1 MCGIAGFAF
10 GGAPVDPAEL
20 RRFTDALAHR
30 GPDGSGVFVDGEIGL
45 GHRRLAI
52 LDTSHAG
59 DCPLTQQSPDGRSI
73 VVTFNGEIYNFL
85 ELRAELQ
92 SAGYVFR
99 GSGDTEVAAA
109 ALLHWGAAA
118 LDRFNGMFAI
128 AAWEP
133 GLRRLL
139 LARDRYGVKPL
150 YLQAG
155 KRLAFA
161 SELKA
166 FLTLDNAAPTL
177 NDRIFRLTVQDAGRV
192 EGAEIETLL
201 AGVVQLPAGHL
212 LTLDA
217 SGKGGIARW
226 WHPDAHHVDVPAR
239 YDDQVAQFRE
249 MLFDAV
255 RLRLRSD
262 VPVGTCLSGGV
273 DSSAVA
279 AVMAALHAGR
289 GTNLDRSATDWRHAF
304 VSTAP
309 GSALDETRFARSVAE
324 FVRAE
329 AHYIAFDQHAATSAA
344 LDSIWS
350 SESAAGI
357 AATPV
362 WLLNRAIAATGVRVT
377 LDGHGGDEV
386 LGGYT
391 PHLRVPRRELN
402 IYLDGQLTRDVLP
415 GILRNFDRATMAHG
429 IESRMPLL
437 DWRLVTFARALPPD
451 AKIGGGFTKRIL
463 RDAVQGLIP
472 EHVRLRRSKV
482 GFNAPLIEWANGP
495 LGAMLRAAMQLP
507 FWMENPY
514 FDGPRLAQ
522 EFGTRLS
529 AGPWRYDEWPL
540 LSQLCAM
547 VSLTLWHRQ
556 FIEGNRTPLDLEA
569 LEHAA

>member
-10 GGAPVDPAEL
+10 GGAPVNPDEL

-30 GPDGSGVFVDGEIGL
+30 GPDGVGCFVDGEIGL

-52 LDTSHAG
+52 LDPSDAG
-59 DCPLTQQSPDGRSI
+59 NCPLTMRAPDGRTI
-73 VVTFNGEIYNFL
+73 VITYNGEVYNFL

-92 SAGYVFR
+92 RAGFAFR
-99 GSGDTEVAAA
+99 GTGDTEVVAA
-109 ALLHWGAAA
+109 ALLHWGNSA

-133 GLRRLL
+133 DARRFV
-139 LARDRYGVKPL
+139 LARDRFGVKPL

-166 FLTLDNAAPTL
+166 FLTLVDASPSVNE
-177 NDRIFRLTVQDAGRV
+177 RIFKLTLQDAGRV
-192 EGAEIETLL
+192 EGSEIETLL

-212 LTLDA
+212 LQLDA
-217 SGKGGIARW
+217 HGKGGISRW
-226 WHPDAHHVDVPAR
+226 WNPDAHIVTAPAR
-239 YDDQVAQFRE
+239 YDEQVAQFRDL
-249 MLFDAV
+249 LFDAV

-262 VPVGTCLSGGV
+262 VPVGTCLSGGI

-279 AVMAALHAGR
+279 GVMAALHSGHR
-289 GTNLDRSATDWRHAF
+289 SDLDRSASDWRHAF

-309 GSALDETRFARSVAE
+309 GSALDEHAHAKAVAE

-329 AHYIAFDQHAATSAA
+329 AHYIAFDSAQATDAV

-362 WLLNRAIAATGVRVT
+362 WLLNRAIAETGVRVT

-402 IYLDGQLTRDVLP
+402 AYLDAQVSRDVLP

-437 DWRLVTFARALPPD
+437 DWRLVTFARSLPPD
-451 AKIGGGFTKRIL
+451 AKLGGGFTKRVL
-463 RDAVQGLIP
+463 RDAIRGLVP
-472 EHVRLRRSKV
+472 EQIRLRRSKV
-482 GFNAPLIEWANGP
+482 GFNAPLIEWVNGSLSP
-495 LGAMLRAAMQLP
+495 LLRAAIQLP
-507 FWMENPY
+507 FWQHNPY
-514 FDGPRLAQ
+514 FDGPRLAR
-522 EFGTRLS
+522 EYGARMA
-529 AGPWRYDEWPL
+529 AGPWRYDEWPQ
-540 LSQLCAM
+540 LSQFCAL
-547 VSLTLWHRQ
+547 VSLTIWHRS
-556 FIEGNRTPLDLEA
+556 FIEGNREPLDMEA
-569 LEHAA
+569 FAHAA

>member
-10 GGAPVDPAEL
+10 GGAPVNADEL

-30 GPDGSGVFVDGEIGL
+30 GPDGVGCFVDGEIGL

-52 LDTSHAG
+52 LDTSEAG
-59 DCPLTQQSPDGRSI
+59 NCPLTMRGPDGRTI
-73 VVTFNGEIYNFL
+73 VITYNGEVYNFL
-85 ELRAELQ
+85 ELRSELERV
-92 SAGYVFR
+92 GFVFR
-99 GSGDTEVAAA
+99 GTGDTEVVAA
-109 ALLHWGAAA
+109 ALLHWGNSA
-118 LDRFNGMFAI
+118 LDRLNGMFAI

-133 GLRRLL
+133 RARRFL
-139 LARDRYGVKPL
+139 LARDRFGVKPL

-166 FLTLDNAAPTL
+166 FLTLDDASPAVNE
-177 NDRIFRLTVQDAGRV
+177 RIFRLTLQDAGRV
-192 EGAEIETLL
+192 EGAEFETLL

-212 LTLDA
+212 LLLDA
-217 SGKGGIARW
+217 QGKGGISRW
-226 WHPDAHHVDVPAR
+226 WNPDAHAVTAPAH
-239 YDDQVAQFRE
+239 YEEQVAQFRDL
-249 MLFDAV
+249 LFDAV

-262 VPVGTCLSGGV
+262 VPVGTCLSGGI

-279 AVMAALHAGR
+279 GVMAALHSGHS
-289 GTNLDRSATDWRHAF
+289 GDLQRSASDWRHAF

-309 GSALDETRFARSVAE
+309 GSALNEQVHAKAVAD

-329 AHYIAFDQHAATSAA
+329 SHYIAFDSEQASEVV

-402 IYLDGQLTRDVLP
+402 AYLDGQITRDVLP

-437 DWRLVTFARALPPD
+437 DWRLVTFARSLPPD
-451 AKIGGGFTKRIL
+451 AKLGGGFTKRVL
-463 RDAVQGLIP
+463 RDAIQGLVP
-472 EHVRLRRSKV
+472 EHIRLRRSKV
-482 GFNAPLIEWANGP
+482 GFNAPLIEWANGSLSP
-495 LGAMLRAAMQLP
+495 LLQAAMQLP
-507 FWMENPY
+507 FWQENPY
-514 FDGPRLAQ
+514 FDGPRLSREYNA
-522 EFGTRLS
+522 RMS
-529 AGPWRYDEWPL
+529 AAPWRYDDWQA
-540 LSQLCAM
+540 LSQLCAL
-547 VSLTLWHRQ
+547 VSLTIWHRQ
-556 FIEGNRTPLDLEA
+556 FIEGVREPLDVDEFA
-569 LEHAA
+569 HAA

>member
-10 GGAPVDPAEL
+10 GGAPVNPDEL

-30 GPDGSGVFVDGEIGL
+30 GPDGVGCFVDGEIGL

-52 LDTSHAG
+52 LDTSDAG
-59 DCPLTQQSPDGRSI
+59 NCPLTMRAPDGRTI
-73 VVTFNGEIYNFL
+73 VITYNGEVYNFL
-85 ELRAELQ
+85 ELRAELER
-92 SAGYVFR
+92 AGFAFR
-99 GSGDTEVAAA
+99 GTGDTEVVAA
-109 ALLHWGAAA
+109 ALLHWGNSA

-133 GLRRLL
+133 DARRFL
-139 LARDRYGVKPL
+139 LARDRFGVKPL
-150 YLQAG
+150 YLQAS

-166 FLTLDNAAPTL
+166 FLTLDDAAPSV
-177 NDRIFRLTVQDAGRV
+177 NERIFKLTLQDAGRV

-212 LTLDA
+212 LQLDA
-217 SGKGGIARW
+217 NGKGGISRW
-226 WHPDAHHVDVPAR
+226 WHPDAHIVTAPAR
-239 YDDQVAQFRE
+239 YDEQVAQFRDL
-249 MLFDAV
+249 LFDAV

-279 AVMAALHAGR
+279 GVMMALHSGH
-289 GTNLDRSATDWRHAF
+289 GSDLQRSASDWRHAF
-304 VSTAP
+304 VSIAP
-309 GSALDETRFARSVAE
+309 GSALDEHVHAKAVAD

-329 AHYIAFDQHAATSAA
+329 GHYIAFDSAQATDAV

-362 WLLNRAIAATGVRVT
+362 WLLNRAIAETGVRVT

-402 IYLDGQLTRDVLP
+402 AYLDAQVSRDVLP

-437 DWRLVTFARALPPD
+437 DWRLVTFARSLPPD
-451 AKIGGGFTKRIL
+451 AKLGGGFTKRVL
-463 RDAVQGLIP
+463 RDAIRGLVP
-472 EHVRLRRSKV
+472 EQIRLRRSKV
-482 GFNAPLIEWANGP
+482 GFNAPLIEWANGSLSP
-495 LGAMLRAAMQLP
+495 LLRAAIQLP
-507 FWMENPY
+507 FWQQNPY
-514 FDGPRLAQ
+514 FDGPRLAR
-522 EFGTRLS
+522 EYGARMA
-529 AGPWRYDEWPL
+529 AGPWRYDEWPQ
-540 LSQLCAM
+540 LSQLCAL
-547 VSLTLWHRQ
+547 VSLTIWHRQ
-556 FIEGNRTPLDLEA
+556 FIEGDLAPLDVEA
-569 LEHAA
+569 FAHAA

>member
-10 GGAPVDPAEL
+10 GGAPVDPDEL
-20 RRFTDALAHR
+20 RRFTDALTHR
-30 GPDGSGVFVDGEIGL
+30 GPDGSGCFVDGEIGL

-52 LDTSHAG
+52 LDTSDAG
-59 DCPLTQQSPDGRSI
+59 SCPLTQRAPDGRTI
-73 VVTFNGEIYNFL
+73 VVTYNGEVYNFL

-92 SAGYVFR
+92 QAGYAFR
-99 GSGDTEVAAA
+99 GTGDTEVVAA
-109 ALLHWGAAA
+109 ALLHWGVSA

-133 GLRRLL
+133 AARRFI
-139 LARDRYGVKPL
+139 LARDRFGVKPL

-166 FLTLDNAAPTL
+166 FLTLADAAPSL
-177 NDRIFRLTVQDAGRV
+177 NERIFRLTLQDAGRI
-192 EGAEIETLL
+192 EGTEMETLL
-201 AGVVQLPAGHL
+201 AGIVQLPVGHL
-212 LTLDA
+212 LQLDA
-217 SGKGGIARW
+217 GGKGGITRW
-226 WHPDAHHVDVPAR
+226 WNPDAHLIAAPAR
-239 YDDQVAQFRE
+239 YDDQVAQFRDL
-249 MLFDAV
+249 LFDAV

-262 VPVGTCLSGGV
+262 VPVGTCLSGGI

-279 AVMAALHAGR
+279 GVMASLHAG
-289 GTNLDRSATDWRHAF
+289 TSSDLQRSASDWRHAF

-309 GSALDETRFARSVAE
+309 GSALDETAHARAVADY
-324 FVRAE
+324 VRAE
-329 AHYIAFDQHAATSAA
+329 AHYIAFDAAQATDAA
-344 LDSIWS
+344 LESIWS

-362 WLLNRAIAATGVRVT
+362 WLLNRAISSTGVRVT

-402 IYLDGQLTRDVLP
+402 AYLDGQITRDVLP

-451 AKIGGGFTKRIL
+451 AKLGGGFTKRVL
-463 RDAVQGLIP
+463 RDAIRDLVP
-472 EHVRLRRSKV
+472 ERVRLRRSKV
-482 GFNAPLIEWANGP
+482 GFNAPLIEWANGSLGP
-495 LGAMLRAAMQLP
+495 LLRATMMLP
-507 FWMENPY
+507 FWQQNPY
-514 FDGPRLAQ
+514 FDGPRLAR
-522 EFGTRLS
+522 EFGARMN
-529 AGPWRYDEWPL
+529 AGPWRYEEWPQ
-540 LSQLCAM
+540 LSQLCAL
-547 VSLTLWHRQ
+547 VSLTIWHRQ
-556 FIEGNRTPLDLEA
+556 FIEGTRAPLDLEA
-569 LEHAA
+569 RAHAA